1 MPEFNLAQATFW
13 VGKDDGAD
21 LDAKPSTAP
30 ATALG
35 VYGTVSI
42 NPTRETVRIPPA
54 HNVRRGRVVSNAG
67 GGTITISI
75 VRDNDSSGDARAA
88 FFDEVE
94 ASVTGRFIFAG
105 NPYAEDGSGNFYD
118 DEKFAGAVMT
128 AAADNPLYSGHAVLT
143 SLDVWG
149 AGGDEPAV
157 MVVSAELDRDYR
169 VDRS

>member
-1 MPEFNLAQATFW
+1 MPEFNLAQAAAW
-13 VGKDDGAD
+13 VGADDADD
-21 LDAKPSTAP
+21 LDAKPSAAP
-30 ATALG
+30 STALG
-35 VYGTVSI
+35 VYGTISI

-54 HNVRRGRVVSNAG
+54 HNVRRGRVVSNGG

-75 VRDNDSSGDARAA
+75 VRDNDSAGDARAA
-88 FFDEVE
+88 FFDDVE
-94 ASVTGRFIFAG
+94 ASVTGRFVFAV
-105 NPYAEDGSGNFYD
+105 NPYAEDGSGKFYD
-118 DEKFAGAVMT
+118 DDSFAGAVMT
-128 AAADNPLYSGHAVLT
+128 ASADNPLYSGHAVLT